1 MGLLGYGDSYL
12 RGMENYVI
20 DGTAG
25 FLSNT
30 TFYKK
35 LFTYIFKN
43 PIKSKSHDKIPFSF
57 YLKAFGDLGLYTIPI
72 QRLPTTFTIVYC
84 VLLALV

>member
-25 FLSNT
+25 FKQYYFL
-30 TFYKK
+30 
-35 LFTYIFKN
+35 
-43 PIKSKSHDKIPFSF
+43 
-57 YLKAFGDLGLYTIPI
+57 
-72 QRLPTTFTIVYC
+72 
-84 VLLALV
+84 